1 MFILCSVLFLIQEAN
16 GFVQQNSDVD
26 PESKNFIEL
35 SSVVDTTIIAEA
47 EFVRIAL
54 SENSYLILQ
63 PGTRIG
69 LTANE
74 AEEGSLNISIELISG
89 GLFLNT
95 LNNRNPRLELL
106 VNGSLVTVDGVNAGV
121 HTMGFYWV
129 EDGQLQVMSLNS
141 GNQITIRKGMY
152 AQLESSG
159 SEFINGNLS
168 ASEMRQLSLT
178 YRSGQ
183 ESTVLKTYQ
192 LGFTDS
198 GEYVVREVINNLP
211 DEERE

>member
-16 GFVQQNSDVD
+16 GFVQKNSDVD

>member
-26 PESKNFIEL
+26 PESKNFIAL
-35 SSVVDTTIIAEA
+35 FSVVDTTMIAEA
-47 EFVRIAL
+47 EFVRIEL

-74 AEEGSLNISIELISG
+74 AEEGSLYISIELISG

-192 LGFTDS
+192 LGFTES
-198 GEYVVREVINNLP
+198 GEYVVREIINNFP